1 MKGDKTLKRANE
13 DIRKAI
19 EEANLKYYLVANAY
33 GLSDGNFTRLLRF
46 EISKDKKEKIFKI
59 IEDLKQNQADKI

>member
-1 MKGDKTLKRANE
+1 MKRAND

-19 EEANLKYYLVANAY
+19 EEANLKYYQVAKAY

-46 EISKDKKEKIFKI
+46 ELDQEKKEKIFKI
-59 IEDLKQNQADKI
+59 IESLITKSNK

>member
-1 MKGDKTLKRANE
+1 MKRANE

-46 EISKDKKEKIFKI
+46 ELSSQKKEKIFKI
-59 IEDLKQNQADKI
+59 IKNLKSQK

>member
-1 MKGDKTLKRANE
+1 MKKANE

-19 EEANLKYYLVANAY
+19 EEANLKYYLVAKAY

-46 EISKDKKEKIFKI
+46 ELSPEKKEKIFKI
-59 IEDLKQNQADKI
+59 IEKLKTQE

>member
-1 MKGDKTLKRANE
+1 MKRANE

-19 EEANLKYYLVANAY
+19 EEANLKYWQIAKDY

-46 EISKDKKEKIFKI
+46 ELSPEKKEKIFKI
-59 IEDLKQNQADKI
+59 IENLKTQK

>member
-1 MKGDKTLKRANE
+1 MKRANE

-19 EEANLKYYLVANAY
+19 EEANLKYWQIAKDY

-46 EISKDKKEKIFKI
+46 ELSPEKKEKIFKI
-59 IEDLKQNQADKI
+59 IENLKSQK

>member
-1 MKGDKTLKRANE
+1 MKRANE

-19 EEANLKYYLVANAY
+19 EEADLKYYLVARAY

-46 EISKDKKEKIFKI
+46 EISNEKKEKIFKI
-59 IEDLKQNQADKI
+59 IKDLKQNQADNVR